1 MHAYLLIG
9 SKQQEI
15 DIKIDKLLRKLKIKR
30 LEYPLIKIKDVREL
44 GSFTKLSIN
53 SPTGILIKNVDSAST
68 EALNA
73 FLKNLEEPQKNIFYI
88 LTANSTNN
96 LPPTII
102 SRCQI
107 IKVKGKKELDSK
119 SEKEISA
126 FARKNKVGQLQKTS
140 RIWNRQEAI
149 SFVENYILYTHS
161 LLLKADRGYCLLGK
175 NVKCANQAL
184 SNLGANGNVQLQ
196 LTNFVLGLV
205 KIPHFEV

>member
-9 SKQQEI
+9 NKQQDV
-15 DIKIDKLLRKLKIKR
+15 DIKVDKLLRKLKVKQF
-30 LEYPLIKIKDVREL
+30 EYPLIKIKDVREL
-44 GSFTKLSIN
+44 NSFTKLSIN
-53 SPTGILIKNVDSAST
+53 SPTGILIRNIDSAST

-88 LTANSTNN
+88 LTASSINN

-107 IKVKGKKELDSK
+107 VKVKGKKELDNK
-119 SEKEISA
+119 SEKEIRA
-126 FARKNKVGQLQKTS
+126 FVKKNKVEQLQKTS

-161 LLLKADRGYCLLGK
+161 LLLKADNDHRSLGK
-175 NVKCANQAL
+175 NARCANQTL
-184 SNLGANGNVQLQ
+184 GNLGANGNVQLQ

-205 KIPHFEV
+205 

>member
-1 MHAYLLIG
+1 MHAYLLTG
-9 SKQQEI
+9 NKQQEV
-15 DIKIDKLLRKLKIKR
+15 DIKIDKLLRKLKVKR

-44 GSFTKLSIN
+44 NSFTKLSAS

-88 LTANSTNN
+88 LTASSINN
-96 LPPTII
+96 LPPTIV

-107 IKVKGKKELDSK
+107 IKIKGKKELDKK
-119 SEKEISA
+119 SEKEIGA
-126 FARKNKVGQLQKTS
+126 FVKNNKARQLQKTS
-140 RIWNRQEAI
+140 KIWNRQEAI

-161 LLLKADRGYCLLGK
+161 LLLKTDSGHLLLGK
-175 NVKCANQAL
+175 NVRCANQTL
-184 SNLGANGNVQLQ
+184 NNLGANGNVQLQ

-205 KIPHFEV
+205 

>member
-9 SKQQEI
+9 NNQQEV
-15 DIKIDKLLRKLKIKR
+15 DSKIEKLINKLKVKL

-44 GSFTKLSIN
+44 GSFTRLSIDA
-53 SPTGILIKNVDSAST
+53 PTGILIKDVNTAST

-88 LTANSTNN
+88 LTASSVNN

-107 IKVKGKKELDSK
+107 IKVRGKKELDSE
-119 SEKEISA
+119 SRKEVSA
-126 FARKNKVGQLQKTS
+126 FEKKSKVGQLQKTS

-149 SFVENYILYTHS
+149 FFVENYILHVHS
-161 LLLKADRGYCLLGK
+161 LLLKTNNGYRSFAK
-175 NVKCANQAL
+175 NIRCANQAL
-184 SNLGANGNVQLQ
+184 NSLNANGNVQLQ

-205 KIPHFEV
+205 